1 MRPGLALTLTLSAA
15 VPVRA
20 QVIPAAP
27 VPALS
32 QLPASVRVAG
42 LAGAG
47 VAMPGYAA
55 GIFDNPSAIG
65 PIRTFSLEVAYAR
78 LPDDSWYTTGAAA
91 VRAGTF
97 NLGAGY
103 RSLRYN
109 DAGPVR
115 DNLAWTGAGV
125 WRVKGVALGGS
136 ANYLA
141 LQDSAGTVYR
151 TVTSDA
157 GVTLAFFEIAAV
169 GLTFHNLGRYGIS
182 GPGLS
187 LPASTHLGFSLNL
200 VDSYSTGRL
209 LATVETIWTDSE
221 NRRTIVG
228 LEGGAVIHGVG
239 LIGRIGTGAPPAH
252 STMSR
257 TAYGGSLV
265 VGHARLDYA
274 YQAQS
279 AVGRSIHLVGVRWT
293 P

>member
-1 MRPGLALTLTLSAA
+1 MRPALALTLALSAV
-15 VPVRA
+15 VPARA
-20 QVIPAAP
+20 QVSPAPP

-55 GIFDNPSAIG
+55 GIFDNPSAIS
-65 PIRTFSLEVAYAR
+65 PIRTLSLEAAYAR
-78 LPDDSWYTTGAAA
+78 LPDRSWYTTGAAA

-97 NLGAGY
+97 NLGGGY
-103 RSLRYN
+103 RYLRYY

-115 DNLAWTGAGV
+115 DNLSWIGAGV

-136 ANYLA
+136 ANYIA
-141 LQDSAGTVYR
+141 VQDSGGTVYR

-169 GLTFHNLGRYGIS
+169 GLAFHNLGRYGVS
-182 GPGLS
+182 GPELS

-200 VDSYSTGRL
+200 IDSYSTGRL
-209 LATVETIWTDSE
+209 LATVETIWTESE
-221 NRRTIVG
+221 GHRTIVG
-228 LEGGAVIHGVG
+228 LEGGAVFHGVG
-239 LIGRIGTGAPPAH
+239 LIGRIGTGPPPAH
-252 STMSR
+252 STLSR

-265 VGHARLDYA
+265 VGHARVDYA